1 MPCIRGRC
9 WPASSCC
16 YYYALSAATFSCRRR
31 AAAGADRPASISSLV
46 FLWLVLLASVFPLLR
61 PPCWGWC
68 GGAASSAVLSWP
80 LPSGCCCLLRRVALL
95 CLSAQPAAG
104 RWQQLGAESVRR
116 RCVCSRVVPAAG
128 GLSYC
133 SFFSAA
139 PTARRQRD
147 ISLLASFLLPLLPL
161 QPARCL
167 GAGLWVAPA
176 FVAYLWLLLAPPSGS
191 PCLSSLFW
199 RRFFFSSLV
208 LLRTDSAAVI
218 QSFLLSMIGPSVLL
232 TAPLCGALP
241 TIIPS
246 FTAARPPR

>member
-16 YYYALSAATFSCRRR
+16 YYALSATFSCRRR

-139 PTARRQRD
+139 PLGANEISRFLLPSCCRFFLSSQRGAPAP
-147 ISLLASFLLPLLPL
+147 ASGWRLPLLPIY
-161 QPARCL
+161 
-167 GAGLWVAPA
+167 GSSS
-176 FVAYLWLLLAPPSGS
+176 LLLPALPAYH
-191 PCLSSLFW
+191 LSSGDV
-199 RRFFFSSLV
+199 FSSHLWSFFG
-208 LLRTDSAAVI
+208 RTR
-218 QSFLLSMIGPSVLL
+218 
-232 TAPLCGALP
+232 
-241 TIIPS
+241 
-246 FTAARPPR
+246 RP